1 VTKKLQEEGA
11 VPAFGTVLATPL
23 LRQETALGTILIRR
37 REVRPFEDRDVRLLE
52 TFAAQAVIAIE
63 NVRPFTELQEKN
75 RVVIEAHAEVTEPLE
90 QQTATSEIL
99 RVISGS
105 PTDVQP
111 VFNAILES
119 AVRLC
124 GATVAGVYRFDGER
138 LEQVAAH
145 NSAPG
150 AGVAQ
155 EVFGGAPTR
164 DTVAGRS
171 VLESRVVHIEDA
183 PRAGLPSLRQF
194 AELLNFRGILGVPM
208 LRGGMPI
215 GSIVVTHPAVGFS
228 APGSPTSR

>member
-1 VTKKLQEEGA
+1 M
-11 VPAFGTVLATPL
+11 
-23 LRQETALGTILIRR
+23 
-37 REVRPFEDRDVRLLE
+37 
-52 TFAAQAVIAIE
+52 
-63 NVRPFTELQEKN
+63 TE
-75 RVVIEAHAEVTEPLE
+75 ALE

-124 GATVAGVYRFDGER
+124 DATVAGVYRLDGER

-145 NSAPG
+145 NATPAGRRVAEELFGRAPS
-150 AGVAQ
+150 
-155 EVFGGAPTR
+155 R
-164 DTVAGRS
+164 DTVAGLT
-171 VLESRVVHIEDA
+171 VLDRRVVHIEDA
-183 PRAGLPSLRQF
+183 REAGPAGARRF

-215 GSIVVTHPAVGFS
+215 GAIVVTP
-228 APGSPTSR
+228 PGTSGSQRSRLSS